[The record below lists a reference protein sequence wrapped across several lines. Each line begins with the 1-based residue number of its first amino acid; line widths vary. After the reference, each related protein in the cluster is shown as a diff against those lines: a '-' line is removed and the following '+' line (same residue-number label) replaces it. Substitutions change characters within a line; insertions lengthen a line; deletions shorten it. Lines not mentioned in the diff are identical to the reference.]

1 MDTHRIFIAFAAA
14 VLSTAAGGGVLRE
27 AGAVRGAVY
36 DSRPR
41 DDAFE
46 LEAIVTHGLDEL
58 SDGFAVSD
66 ATGAIFVS
74 EAQEGTKTAVSR
86 GDRVRISGRIDC
98 NDITNG
104 YNIALADMVTVI
116 SKGDAPPP
124 VAVAVKDLSSPDYCD
139 RVVTFEGSVVD
150 VFRDG
155 TDLRFA
161 FFVIADDDGEVVYV
175 PVVLSAADEMPYSRF
190 VDARVSVTGLCIRDR
205 KGSTKRKLRSNMS
218 HVSLG
223 DVKIV
228 RPPPAD
234 LFDVPELG
242 GSANDVYAP
251 RPGALRRRRAAGR
264 VVAVW
269 HGDRFVLR
277 RASGEFTNVVLADAA
292 RVPSYGD
299 AVEAVGL
306 PETDVYH
313 LNLSRARWRM
323 SGADPP
329 GQDAPER
336 RTPRELVTDGLGH
349 RQIDAKYHGRAIR
362 VSGTVAKMPS
372 AEPGDLRITIEN
384 GGYDLPVDFSSV
396 PDALEGLEKGCGV
409 EITGT
414 CVVDIS
420 KWYPQGAFPSVEDCV
435 IVVRTPSDVSVLS
448 HPPWWTTGR
457 LLAVI
462 GSLLVALAAILAW
475 NVVLNR
481 MVERRGHQ
489 LMREQ
494 IGRAKANLK
503 AEERT
508 RLAVELHDSL
518 AQSLTGAS
526 MEIETAKVL
535 GADAP
540 QEMMSHLDIA
550 DKTLKSCR
558 DDLRNCLWD
567 LRSRALEETDMNSA
581 ILRTLSAHVSKARL
595 TVRFNVR
602 RNLLSENAAHAVLRI
617 VRELTLNAI
626 RHGNASVVKIAGSTE
641 NGRLLF
647 SVSDDG
653 CGFDAD
659 AAPGIPQGHFGI
671 SGIRERV
678 EQLGGV
684 FTLSSRPGHG
694 TVGRVELPIPHQG
707 EK

>member
-1 MDTHRIFIAFAAA
+1 MDTPRIFIAFAAA
-14 VLSTAAGGGVLRE
+14 ILSTAAGGGVLRD

-46 LEAIVTHGLDEL
+46 LEAVVTHGLDEL

-66 ATGAIFVS
+66 STGAIYVS
-74 EAQEGTKTAVSR
+74 ETGGAARTAVSR
-86 GDRVRISGRIDC
+86 GDRVRVSGHIDR
-98 NDITNG
+98 NDVAHG
-104 YNIALADMVTVI
+104 YNIALARKVTVL
-116 SKGDAPPP
+116 SRGNAPPP
-124 VAVAVKDLSSPDYCD
+124 DAVSVKDLCNPEFSD

-175 PVVLSAADEMPYSRF
+175 PVVLSAADEMPYARF

-323 SGADPP
+323 SGANPP

-336 RTPRELVTDGLGH
+336 RSPKELVTDGLGH

-362 VSGTVAKMPS
+362 VSGTIAKMPS

-396 PDALEGLEKGCGV
+396 PDALEGLEKGCDV

-420 KWYPQGAFPSVEDCV
+420 KWYPQGAFPSVEDCA

-448 HPPWWTTGR
+448 RPPWWTTGR

-481 MVERRGHQ
+481 TAERRGHQ

-526 MEIETAKVL
+526 MEIETAKVFGL
-535 GADAP
+535 ESP
-540 QEMMSHLDIA
+540 HEMMSHLDIA

-581 ILRTLSAHVSKARL
+581 ILRTLSPHVRKARL
-595 TVRFNVR
+595 AVRFNVR
-602 RNLLSENAAHAVLRI
+602 RKLLSENTAHAVLRI

-653 CGFDAD
+653 CGFDTGAV
-659 AAPGIPQGHFGI
+659 PGRPQGHFGI
-671 SGIRERV
+671 AGIRERV
-678 EQLGGV
+678 GQLGGS
-684 FTLSSRPGHG
+684 FMLTSQPGGG
-694 TVGRVELPIPHQG
+694 TVGRVEIPISHQG

>member
-1 MDTHRIFIAFAAA
+1 MDTHSIFIALAAA
-14 VLSTAAGGGVLRE
+14 LLATTSCGGVLRD
-27 AGAVRGAVY
+27 AGAVRSAVY

-46 LEAIVTHGLDEL
+46 MEAVVTHGLDAL
-58 SDGFAVSD
+58 SDGFAVAD
-66 ATGAIFVS
+66 ATGAIIVS
-74 EAQEGTKTAVSR
+74 DAREAARTSVSR

-98 NDITNG
+98 NDAAHG
-104 YNIALADMVTVI
+104 YNIALAREVTVL
-116 SKGDAPPP
+116 SRGDAPPP
-124 VAVAVKDLSSPDYCD
+124 KAVSVRDLSNPECSD
-139 RVVTFEGSVVD
+139 RVVTFEGCVVD
-150 VFRDG
+150 VFRDE

-161 FFVIADDDGEVVYV
+161 FFVIAGDDGEVVYV
-175 PVVLSAADEMPYSRF
+175 PVVLPTADERLYARF

-223 DVKIV
+223 DVRIV
-228 RPPPAD
+228 RPAPDD
-234 LFDVPELG
+234 LFDVPELE
-242 GSANDVYAP
+242 GSANDVYTP
-251 RPGALRRRRAAGR
+251 RPGASRRRRVVGR

-269 HGDRFVLR
+269 HGDRLVLR
-277 RASGEFTNVVLADAA
+277 RTSGEFTNVVLADAA

-299 AVEAVGL
+299 TIEAVGL

-329 GQDAPER
+329 GQDKPER
-336 RTPRELVTDGLGH
+336 RAPKELVTDGRGH
-349 RQIDAKYHGRAIR
+349 RQIDVKYHGRAIL
-362 VSGTVAKMPS
+362 VSGTIAKMPS

-384 GGYDLPVDFSSV
+384 EGYDLPIDFSSV
-396 PDALEGLEKGCGV
+396 PEALEGLGKGCRV
-409 EITGT
+409 EIAGT

-420 KWYPQGAFPSVEDCV
+420 KWHPQGAFPSVEDCA
-435 IVVRTPSDVSVLS
+435 IVVRTASDVSVLS
-448 HPPWWTTGR
+448 RPPWWTTGR

-540 QEMMSHLDIA
+540 REMMSHLDIA

-567 LRSRALEETDMNSA
+567 LRSRALEETDMNNA
-581 ILRTLSAHVSKARL
+581 ILRTLSPHVSKARL
-595 TVRFNVR
+595 AVRFSVR
-602 RNLLSENAAHAVLRI
+602 RALLSENTAHAVLRI

-641 NGRLLF
+641 GDRLLF

-653 CGFDAD
+653 SGFDTA

-671 SGIRERV
+671 AGIRERV
-678 EQLGGV
+678 GQLGGR
-684 FTLSSRPGHG
+684 FELSSQPGRG
-694 TVGRVELPIPHQG
+694 TLGRVELPISHQ